1 MTIGVGQFQHVVCTA
16 SNKLQIT
23 AELPVRSLNKPARPG
38 WHRVTLPNV
47 ENPWRELLAGTHYT
61 EYTSAKITAW
71 CKQNTQGK
79 YQHVRYDT
87 WDFEKQEDALLL
99 SLTWG

>member
-1 MTIGVGQFQHVVCTA
+1 MNIGLGQFQHVVCTA

-23 AELPVRSLNKPARPG
+23 VELPVITLDKPLRSG

-47 ENPWRELLAGTHYT
+47 ENPWRELLMGIHFT
-61 EYTSAKITAW
+61 EYMSARIDRW

-79 YQHVRYDT
+79 YRHVRYNT
-87 WDFEKQEDALLL
+87 WDFQKVEDALLL